1 MDMTGWNL
9 VDVWPADVYEAVFDE
24 GGAIYITQDVA
35 EYYDDDRITYHMV
48 LEDGDWKVYWKS
60 NDDS

>member
-1 MDMTGWNL
+1 MDMSGWNL
-9 VDVWPADVYEAVFDE
+9 VDIWPADVYEAVFDD
-24 GGAIYITQDVA
+24 GAIYITQDVA
-35 EYYDDDRITYHMV
+35 EYFDDGRITYHMV